1 MEIGMYGLGRMGM
14 NMTKRLVQNGHRVVV
29 HNRSPGPVEEAAE
42 IGAVPSASVEDF
54 VNQLTPPRAVWS
66 MVPAGKPTES
76 VIETLREHLEAGDII
91 VDGGNSKYTD
101 SLHRAVMLREKDIHF
116 VDVGVSGGIWGL
128 KEGYGLMIGG
138 PDEAVERLTPIFESL
153 APAPDKGWGHV
164 GPNGAGHFV
173 KMVHNGIEYGIM
185 QAYAEGF
192 AIMQAK
198 GEFDLDLRHVAE
210 IWRFGTVIRSW
221 LLDLTE
227 RALSR
232 DIDAIEAWVD
242 DSGEGRW
249 TVQEAVDLAV
259 PAPVITDAL
268 YARFR
273 SRRPENFGDK
283 LLAALRNEF
292 GGHAVKEGC

>member
-138 PDEAVERLTPIFESL
+138 PDEAVERLIPIFESL